1 MIKIIKG
8 VKISPPKG
16 GEKVIMSIYVSK
28 RNESKVQFLETARK
42 LSELKA
48 RLELNPE
55 ENKKWKVVQF

>member
-1 MIKIIKG
+1 
-8 VKISPPKG
+8 
-16 GEKVIMSIYVSK
+16 MSIYVSK